1 MKGADWEDIYFA
13 EISRFPDK
21 FRVPYKYYIDE
32 RIAEYGEK
40 DATTSLLILMINND
54 RLIKTELLYH

>member
-13 EISRFPDK
+13 GISRFPDK

-40 DATTSLLILMINND
+40 DATTSLLI
-54 RLIKTELLYH
+54 